1 MKKMMFLATIVAAMM
16 ICAPANAQTRKD
28 KKAAQKAQWE
38 QQQRQQQEEAALLHQ
53 LRMDSIRNAQKAQ
66 SAAAQQAEIDAQQAR
81 EKKAAEEAAAAK
93 NAARAHKAIKVP
105 CKGVQ
110 YKSDEI
116 KLRAF
121 ASREGLDMDAA
132 QQAAFSSARQN
143 MAALIESNVQ
153 SLSADY
159 LKSLGKTKSIDQ
171 ERKLEQLVMNV
182 VNQKINMAQPVC
194 EEYETYT
201 NDDGLEVFVCYMVLE
216 IDKEAALRPVF
227 NGINGNNSGLIQND
241 YEKFKDE
248 FDQRVAE
255 EAAKDAAEE

>member
-1 MKKMMFLATIVAAMM
+1 MFLATAVAAMM
-16 ICAPANAQTRKD
+16 VCAPASAQTRKD

-38 QQQRQQQEEAALLHQ
+38 QSQQQQAEEAALLHQ
-53 LRMDSIRNAQKAQ
+53 VRMDSIRNAQKV
-66 SAAAQQAEIDAQQAR
+66 QAEAAKQAELEAQQAR

-93 NAARAHKAIKVP
+93 AAARARKAVKVP
-105 CKGVQ
+105 CKGAQ
-110 YKSDEI
+110 YLSNDI

-143 MAALIESNVQ
+143 LAALIESNVQ

-159 LKSLGKTKSIDQ
+159 LKTLGKTKSLDQ
-171 ERKLEQLVMNV
+171 ERELQQLVMNV
-182 VNQKINMAQPVC
+182 VNQKLNMAQPIC

-201 NDDGLEVFVCYMVLE
+201 NDDGLEVFACYMVLE
-216 IDKEAALRPVF
+216 LDKEAALRPVF
-227 NGINGNNSGLIQND
+227 NGIKNNDSSLIQND

-248 FDQRVAE
+248 FNQRVAAEVAKEATE
-255 EAAKDAAEE
+255 E